1 MEDVFDFLRTA
12 LPWIAVGL
20 LLALFFAG
28 RAREK
33 KKEEQELNEVTKYN
47 KKKKTKVSQ
56 RELDNAI
63 ERLYK
68 DDVNKRKQNQ
78 HMLKTIFTPSFTP
91 QINRGKNNLKNE
103 PQMPK
108 EEIED
113 NDIENVEEELVTH
126 HGEQIENVIRGKL
139 FKNKK
144 ISSNN
149 KNNEESNANENEGT
163 TNEEANDS

>member
-1 MEDVFDFLRTA
+1 
-12 LPWIAVGL
+12 
-20 LLALFFAG
+20 
-28 RAREK
+28 
-33 KKEEQELNEVTKYN
+33 
-47 KKKKTKVSQ
+47 
-56 RELDNAI
+56 
-63 ERLYK
+63 
-68 DDVNKRKQNQ
+68 
-78 HMLKTIFTPSFTP
+78 
-91 QINRGKNNLKNE
+91 
-103 PQMPK
+103 MPK

>member
-1 MEDVFDFLRTA
+1 MCSSDLINELK
-12 LPWIAVGL
+12 
-20 LLALFFAG
+20 
-28 RAREK
+28 K
-33 KKEEQELNEVTKYN
+33 KKEEQELKEVTKYN

-91 QINRGKNNLKNE
+91 QINRGKNIIKTE

-113 NDIENVEEELVTH
+113 NENVEEELVTR
-126 HGEQIENVIRGKL
+126 HGAQIENVIRDKL
-139 FKNKK
+139 FRNKK
-144 ISSNN
+144 ISSNS
-149 KNNEESNANENEGT
+149 KNNEDINGNDMEGT
-163 TNEEANDS
+163 TNEEANES